1 MRTRIA
7 GGSLFHAASFLLRNS
22 SAFNWLKPYN
32 EKRAAKTAALSFYVN
47 LIYTSAKNSL
57 DRVIGSMYLPSL
69 YTRMLPEAISSMSIT
84 LPSAS

>member
-32 EKRAAKTAALSFYVN
+32 RKEPTQEQGRLLCFFA
-47 LIYTSAKNSL
+47 
-57 DRVIGSMYLPSL
+57 D
-69 YTRMLPEAISSMSIT
+69 
-84 LPSAS
+84 